1 MAAGLLSSIL
11 SRLQQ
16 RSRLDRLMLLND
28 ALLLETAR
36 KYGLTV
42 LTRNIGDFDLLQQL
56 EPTAKVLFYERRPF

>member
-1 MAAGLLSSIL
+1 
-11 SRLQQ
+11 
-16 RSRLDRLMLLND
+16 MLLND